1 MAKRRREVPVSET
14 EDGTVFKNCVTES
27 KQREEKNREYD
38 KIVRHTMRKRIVS
51 EKKKVF
57 FFFFFFQVI
66 SLMF

>member
-1 MAKRRREVPVSET
+1 MSET

-51 EKKKVF
+51 EKKRF
-57 FFFFFFQVI
+57 FFFFFK
-66 SLMF
+66 LYL